1 VNNIILIG
9 MPGAGK
15 STVGVILAKALKKT
29 FIDTDIV
36 IQEDSGRL
44 VQDIVLNTT
53 SMTNR
58 SLKRGGGWSIEDMVC
73 QHYLRK
79 SRSDETGFSTS
90 SIRTGPVRS
99 WILKR
104 GRFYP
109 GILPMP
115 LLPRDHSHTAIRQ
128 DRSRIPFE
136 HQTHHILFSPHS
148 LTL

>member
-1 VNNIILIG
+1 MTSIILIG

-15 STVGVILAKALKKT
+15 STVGVILAKALGKT

-36 IQEDSGRL
+36 VQEDAGRL

-73 QHYLRK
+73 QHYLRR

-90 SIRTGPVRS
+90 SMRRGPVRS
-99 WILKR
+99 WRSKR
-104 GRFYP
+104 ARSCH
-109 GILPMP
+109 GILPMR
-115 LLPRDHSHTAIRQ
+115 LLQRDHSHTAIRQ
-128 DRSRIPFE
+128 DRSRTP
-136 HQTHHILFSPHS
+136 
-148 LTL
+148 

>member
-1 VNNIILIG
+1 MANIILIG

-15 STVGVILAKALKKT
+15 STVGVILAKALGKT

-73 QHYLRK
+73 QHFFEDSFRIFSWPFAQAVANNHLRK

-90 SIRTGPVRS
+90 STRRGPVRS
-99 WILKR
+99 WRLKR
-104 GRFYP
+104 ARSCQ
-109 GILPMP
+109 GILTMR
-115 LLPRDHSHTAIRQ
+115 LLQREAVLSSA
-128 DRSRIPFE
+128 
-136 HQTHHILFSPHS
+136 
-148 LTL
+148 